1 MKITLQLRF
10 AFVCHCIAFLW
21 RRKYVIYLFDVVTF
35 FYDVRITS
43 YLGVFEVFMEITLH
57 LHLAFVCIVTLR
69 QVLLRQKYF
78 IYLFDLVKFFMMLE
92 LRNILLRRITYEN
105 KFTII
110 FLLLFV
116 ILTYFYYVKNTL
128 LFVRCSYV
136 FSWR

>member
-1 MKITLQLRF
+1 
-10 AFVCHCIAFLW
+10 
-21 RRKYVIYLFDVVTF
+21 
-35 FYDVRITS
+35 
-43 YLGVFEVFMEITLH
+43 MEITLH

-92 LRNILLRRITYEN
+92 LRNILLLRITYEN